1 MAETAKTHWIWVP
14 AWKEEINGKP
24 RLVRFRKVFKM
35 TREEIL
41 QYECLK
47 LKISADT
54 RYKLYVNGVF
64 AEFGPARGDSRVWYF
79 DETDIAPWLREG
91 ENVIAVEVLRYPLAY
106 RSGNFG
112 MHRTA
117 TPGLFVEEIVPSGAA
132 QSGLGLSADS
142 TWKCMEAAQ
151 FSILREAPGFAPL
164 MYLEEQ
170 YGDPEAKGWKLP
182 GYQDA
187 SWESAAAYNV
197 MEINAAYCPGDLH
210 ARPIP
215 YMKKEKSRFLG
226 LVPKY
231 PPKEEAE
238 WNACLS
244 GKGTVRVP
252 AGRTV
257 TVEINAGEEMCGYLS
272 LRMRGGQGT
281 RIRILTSE
289 GYVQKERSG
298 DRQLPRK
305 GDRCDW
311 VNGVMDGYADLYHVG
326 GFGEENADE
335 VYEPFWFRTF
345 RFVQLEI
352 QAAEEDCIITGFD
365 YLETGYPL
373 EVITHAEGSDDT
385 FASIW
390 DISLRTL
397 KRCMHETYMDCPFY
411 EQLQYA
417 MDARNEILYTYMIS
431 ADDRLARQCMDD
443 FRRSQRA
450 DGMINCCYP
459 HYGPNVIPGFSI
471 YYIMMVYDHMMYFG
485 DKKLVRHHMAAIDQI
500 LEYFDNHLE
509 SRGIVGRTGGMI
521 FERYWSF
528 IDWALPWDKTV
539 GMPPSGLKG
548 PITMESLLYIMGLQ
562 HAAKLCEY
570 IGRYDTAREYMD
582 RAESV
587 QKAVNAYCRD
597 EEGIYLD
604 GPGVYEYS
612 QHCQVFAVLTDT
624 VSLAEGRK
632 LLGKT
637 LKEQEKYAQCSVS
650 MTPYL
655 FQALAKADLYEETC
669 KLWDIWRNMVRDN
682 LTTCVENDIDG
693 RSDCHA
699 WGSLILYELPAVIL
713 GVRPAAPGFERLQ
726 IAPTPGYLS
735 WAKGEVATK
744 WGVVRVSWEKQPD
757 GNFKLEYHVPEA
769 LEGKVEVLPGRIF
782 RYN

>member
-1 MAETAKTHWIWVP
+1 MAEIAKTHWIWVP

-64 AEFGPARGDSRVWYF
+64 VEFGPARGDSRVWYF
-79 DETDIAPWLREG
+79 DETDIAPWLQEG

-117 TPGLFVEEIVPSGAA
+117 TPGLFVEEIVPPGAA
-132 QSGLGLSADS
+132 QSGLGLSADN
-142 TWKCMEAAQ
+142 TWKCREAVQ

-170 YGDPEAKGWKLP
+170 YGDPEVKGWKLP

-197 MEINAAYCPGDLH
+197 M
-210 ARPIP
+210 
-215 YMKKEKSRFLG
+215 
-226 LVPKY
+226 
-231 PPKEEAE
+231 
-238 WNACLS
+238 
-244 GKGTVRVP
+244 
-252 AGRTV
+252 
-257 TVEINAGEEMCGYLS
+257 EINAGEEMCGYLS

-311 VNGVMDGYADLYHVG
+311 VNGVLDGYADLYHVG

-352 QAAEEDCIITGFD
+352 QAAAEDCIITGFD

-385 FASIW
+385 FASIC

-411 EQLQYA
+411 EQLQ
-417 MDARNEILYTYMIS
+417 
-431 ADDRLARQCMDD
+431 
-443 FRRSQRA
+443 
-450 DGMINCCYP
+450 
-459 HYGPNVIPGFSI
+459 
-471 YYIMMVYDHMMYFG
+471 
-485 DKKLVRHHMAAIDQI
+485 
-500 LEYFDNHLE
+500 
-509 SRGIVGRTGGMI
+509 
-521 FERYWSF
+521 
-528 IDWALPWDKTV
+528 
-539 GMPPSGLKG
+539 
-548 PITMESLLYIMGLQ
+548 
-562 HAAKLCEY
+562 
-570 IGRYDTAREYMD
+570 
-582 RAESV
+582 
-587 QKAVNAYCRD
+587 
-597 EEGIYLD
+597 
-604 GPGVYEYS
+604 
-612 QHCQVFAVLTDT
+612 
-624 VSLAEGRK
+624 
-632 LLGKT
+632 
-637 LKEQEKYAQCSVS
+637 
-650 MTPYL
+650 
-655 FQALAKADLYEETC
+655 
-669 KLWDIWRNMVRDN
+669 
-682 LTTCVENDIDG
+682 
-693 RSDCHA
+693 
-699 WGSLILYELPAVIL
+699 
-713 GVRPAAPGFERLQ
+713 
-726 IAPTPGYLS
+726 
-735 WAKGEVATK
+735 
-744 WGVVRVSWEKQPD
+744 
-757 GNFKLEYHVPEA
+757 
-769 LEGKVEVLPGRIF
+769 
-782 RYN
+782 